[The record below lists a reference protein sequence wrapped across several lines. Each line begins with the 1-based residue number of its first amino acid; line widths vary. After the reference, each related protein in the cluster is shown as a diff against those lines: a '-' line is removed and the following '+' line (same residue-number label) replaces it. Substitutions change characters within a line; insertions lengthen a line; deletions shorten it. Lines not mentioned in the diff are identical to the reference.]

1 MASTYSG
8 LKIELIGLG
17 EQVGTWG
24 TTTNTNLGTTIEQAI
39 VGKATVNFS
48 TDANK
53 TLNFTNTNAAQDAR
67 ALFLNATSGVSLT
80 ATRDLIVPSIN
91 KTYIVKN
98 STTGGQSI
106 RVIAAG
112 AGVTIPNG
120 KTAILYNDATDV
132 TFQFDYAGALS
143 LASTLSVTGAITAT
157 GGVVGNLTGNVTGH
171 LTGNVTGDVTGNAG
185 TVTNGVYTTGT
196 QSIGGVKT
204 FTGTSVVVNGVSGS
218 YTGQFYLG
226 SRYIRNV
233 TATDLWEMV
242 NAAGTTTIFSFEN
255 DGDFIAAGNVTAYSD
270 INLKTDLKRI
280 GDALNK
286 VKKLTGYT
294 YTRTDS
300 GERHTGLVAQE
311 VEEVLP
317 EAVKQGQHLSLAYGN
332 MVGLLVEAIK
342 ELSDRIEKLEAK

>member
-67 ALFLNATSGVSLT
+67 ALFLEATSSVSLS
-80 ATRDLIVPSIN
+80 ATRDLIVPAIN

-106 RVIAAG
+106 RVISVG
-112 AGVTIPNG
+112 TGVTIPSG
-120 KTAILYNDATDV
+120 KTAILYNDATNV
-132 TFQFDYAGALS
+132 SFQFDYAGALS
-143 LASTLSVTGAITAT
+143 LA
-157 GGVVGNLTGNVTGH
+157 
-171 LTGNVTGDVTGNAG
+171 GDLIAG
-185 TVTNGVYTTGT
+185 
-196 QSIGGVKT
+196 
-204 FTGTSVVVNGVSGS
+204 
-218 YTGQFYLG
+218 
-226 SRYIRNV
+226 
-233 TATDLWEMV
+233 
-242 NAAGTTTIFSFEN
+242 
-255 DGDFIAAGNVTAYSD
+255 GNVTAYSD
-270 INLKTDLKRI
+270 IRLKTNLQQI
-280 GDALNK
+280 PDALAK
-286 VKKLTGYT
+286 VESLTGYT
-294 YTRTDS
+294 YTRTDT
-300 GERHTGLVAQE
+300 GERQTGLVAQD
-311 VEEVLP
+311 VEKVLP
-317 EAVKQGQHLSLAYGN
+317 EAVVQGEHLALAYGN